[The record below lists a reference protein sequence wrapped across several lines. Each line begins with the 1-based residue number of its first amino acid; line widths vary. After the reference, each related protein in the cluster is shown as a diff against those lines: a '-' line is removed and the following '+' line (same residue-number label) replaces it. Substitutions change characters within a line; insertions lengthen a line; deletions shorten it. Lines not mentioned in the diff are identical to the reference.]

1 MQATSSNL
9 QLLDLW
15 RVDRPGEGQ
24 AFEAHAHLGNR
35 RLLWHGTHVA
45 TVAAILKAGL
55 RIMPHAGG
63 RVGRGLYLVSA
74 GWVKLPASWQ
84 QWELHAPCAQ
94 CASHHPE
101 AGLHV
106 MPPVSGRVGT
116 ACMWQG
122 LAEYLSRG
130 RVHDA

>member
-45 TVAAILKAGL
+45 KVAAILKAGL

-74 GWVKLPASWQ
+74 GLTWGATVVL
-84 QWELHAPCAQ
+84 LHASCLMAHTMLTRRLQLPLLP
-94 CASHHPE
+94 SSMKHPS
-101 AGLHV
+101 AL
-106 MPPVSGRVGT
+106 
-116 ACMWQG
+116 
-122 LAEYLSRG
+122 
-130 RVHDA
+130 

>member
-35 RLLWHGTHVA
+35 RLLWHGTHIV

-74 GWVKLPASWQ
+74 GLTWDKGGVVLFRA
-84 QWELHAPCAQ
+84 
-94 CASHHPE
+94 
-101 AGLHV
+101 
-106 MPPVSGRVGT
+106 
-116 ACMWQG
+116 ACLMAAMG
-122 LAEYLSRG
+122 A
-130 RVHDA
+130 ACPF